1 VIEGFGSTVTVAV
14 VVLVHP
20 LALAVIVKV
29 VPCAV
34 FVVLVSVPA
43 MEEPVPDVSPVKTP
57 VLSLV
62 HE

>member
-1 VIEGFGSTVTVAV
+1 VIVGLGSTVTVAV

-29 VPCAV
+29 VLCAV

-43 MEEPVPDVSPVKTP
+43 MEAPVPDVSPVNAP

-62 HE
+62 QA